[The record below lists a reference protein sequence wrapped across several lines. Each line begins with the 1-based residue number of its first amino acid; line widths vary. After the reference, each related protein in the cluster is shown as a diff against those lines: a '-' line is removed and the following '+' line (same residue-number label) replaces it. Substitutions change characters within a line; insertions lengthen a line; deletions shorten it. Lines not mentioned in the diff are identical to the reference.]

1 MLKFDKLFA
10 LLAAL
15 AVISGIAAAYIIG
28 NDKQRSSRKYK
39 LEISRVE
46 QEIRAGNEV
55 SAEDHDHI
63 TDITVYSG
71 QKDFFTSDSHYVI
84 RDING
89 QLYRIDYS
97 DDATSDHSRILI
109 CTELIIAV
117 SFAVVMLILLYIRK
131 NIIKPFNH
139 ISELPYELSK
149 GNITAPLTENKSRY
163 FGKFIWGLDMLREQ
177 IENSKIREIE
187 HIRNEKT
194 LLLSLSHDIKTP
206 LSAVKLY
213 SEAIEK
219 GLYSDIERCR
229 SAAKNISEKVDVIE
243 SYVKDIIS
251 NTSNSVIDY
260 EIKVYDVYQSEVM
273 KKVLKSYKD
282 RFEANGT
289 QLKDEVSGDCLL
301 HVDPDRLAEVLQN
314 ILDNAIKYGNGKL
327 ITISYSD
334 EESYRLITVSNSGC
348 TLPENELSHIF
359 NSFWRGS
366 NTGNKPGSGLGLY
379 ICRKLMNDML
389 GEVFAEIK
397 DNTMCITVVCPI
409 SFIILCLE

>member
-10 LLAAL
+10 VLAAL

-177 IENSKIREIE
+177 IENSKVREIE

-397 DNTMCITVVCPI
+397 DNTMCITVVCPK
-409 SFIILCLE
+409 S

>member
-177 IENSKIREIE
+177 IENSKVREIE

-397 DNTMCITVVCPI
+397 DNTMCITV
-409 SFIILCLE
+409 LM

>member
-177 IENSKIREIE
+177 IENSKVREIE

-397 DNTMCITVVCPI
+397 DNTMCITVVCPK
-409 SFIILCLE
+409 S

>member
-10 LLAAL
+10 VLAAL

-163 FGKFIWGLDMLREQ
+163 FGKFILGLDMLREQ
-177 IENSKIREIE
+177 IENSKVREIE

-397 DNTMCITVVCPI
+397 DNTMCITVVCPK
-409 SFIILCLE
+409 S

>member
-117 SFAVVMLILLYIRK
+117 SF
-131 NIIKPFNH
+131 
-139 ISELPYELSK
+139 
-149 GNITAPLTENKSRY
+149 
-163 FGKFIWGLDMLREQ
+163 
-177 IENSKIREIE
+177 
-187 HIRNEKT
+187 
-194 LLLSLSHDIKTP
+194 
-206 LSAVKLY
+206 
-213 SEAIEK
+213 
-219 GLYSDIERCR
+219 
-229 SAAKNISEKVDVIE
+229 
-243 SYVKDIIS
+243 
-251 NTSNSVIDY
+251 
-260 EIKVYDVYQSEVM
+260 
-273 KKVLKSYKD
+273 
-282 RFEANGT
+282 
-289 QLKDEVSGDCLL
+289 
-301 HVDPDRLAEVLQN
+301 
-314 ILDNAIKYGNGKL
+314 
-327 ITISYSD
+327 
-334 EESYRLITVSNSGC
+334 
-348 TLPENELSHIF
+348 
-359 NSFWRGS
+359 
-366 NTGNKPGSGLGLY
+366 
-379 ICRKLMNDML
+379 
-389 GEVFAEIK
+389 
-397 DNTMCITVVCPI
+397 
-409 SFIILCLE
+409 

>member
-260 EIKVYDVYQSEVM
+260 EIKVYDVDQSEVM

-397 DNTMCITVVCPI
+397 DNTMCITVVCPK
-409 SFIILCLE
+409 S

>member
-10 LLAAL
+10 LIAAL

-71 QKDFFTSDSHYVI
+71 QKDFLTSDSHYVI

-139 ISELPYELSK
+139 ISELPCELSK

-177 IENSKIREIE
+177 IENSKVREIE

-397 DNTMCITVVCPI
+397 DNTMCITVVCPK
-409 SFIILCLE
+409 S

>member
-10 LLAAL
+10 LIAAL
-15 AVISGIAAAYIIG
+15 AVISGIAAAYIIS
-28 NDKQRSSRKYK
+28 NDKQSSSRKYM
-39 LEISRVE
+39 LEVSRVE
-46 QEIRAGNEV
+46 QEIRTGHEV
-55 SAEDHDHI
+55 SADDHDYI

-71 QKDFFTSDSHYVI
+71 QKDFFTSASSYVI

-89 QLYRIDYS
+89 QLYRIDYNADEMS
-97 DDATSDHSRILI
+97 QHSRILI
-109 CTELIIAV
+109 CTELIIAAV
-117 SFAVVMLILLYIRK
+117 FAAVLLILLYIRK

-163 FGKFIWGLDMLREQ
+163 FGKFTWGLDMLREQ
-177 IENSKIREIE
+177 IENSKVREIE

-219 GLYSDIERCR
+219 GLYPDIERCR
-229 SAAKNISEKVDVIE
+229 NAAKNISEKVDVIE

-251 NTSNSVIDY
+251 NTSSSVIDY
-260 EIKVYDVYQSEVM
+260 EITACDVYQSDVM
-273 KKVLKSYKD
+273 EKVLKSYKD

-289 QLKDEVSGDCLL
+289 QLKDEVSTDCLL

-314 ILDNAIKYGNGKL
+314 ILDNAIKYGDGKL
-327 ITISYSD
+327 ITITYND
-334 EESYRLITVSNSGC
+334 EESCRLITVSNSGC
-348 TLPENELSHIF
+348 TLPESELSHIF

-366 NTGNKPGSGLGLY
+366 NTGSKPGSGLGLY

-397 DNTMCITVVCPI
+397 NDYMCITVVCPK
-409 SFIILCLE
+409 S

>member
-10 LLAAL
+10 VLAAL

-397 DNTMCITVVCPI
+397 DNTMCITVVCPK
-409 SFIILCLE
+409 S

>member
-10 LLAAL
+10 LIAAL
-15 AVISGIAAAYIIG
+15 AVISGIAAAYIIS
-28 NDKQRSSRKYK
+28 NDKQSSSRKYK
-39 LEISRVE
+39 LDISRVE

-397 DNTMCITVVCPI
+397 GNTMCMTVVCPK
-409 SFIILCLE
+409 S

>member
-10 LLAAL
+10 LIAAL

-28 NDKQRSSRKYK
+28 NDKQHSSRKYK

-71 QKDFFTSDSHYVI
+71 QKDFFTSDFHYVI

-397 DNTMCITVVCPI
+397 DNTMCITVVCPK
-409 SFIILCLE
+409 S

>member
-10 LLAAL
+10 LIAAL

-71 QKDFFTSDSHYVI
+71 QNDFFTSDSHYVI

-177 IENSKIREIE
+177 IENSKVREIE

-397 DNTMCITVVCPI
+397 YNTMCITVVCPK
-409 SFIILCLE
+409 S

>member
-10 LLAAL
+10 VLAAL

-194 LLLSLSHDIKTP
+194 LLLSLSLDIKTP

-397 DNTMCITVVCPI
+397 DNTMCITVVCPK
-409 SFIILCLE
+409 S

>member
-10 LLAAL
+10 LIAAL
-15 AVISGIAAAYIIG
+15 AFISGIAAAYIIG

-55 SAEDHDHI
+55 SAEDHI

-177 IENSKIREIE
+177 IENSKVREIE

-397 DNTMCITVVCPI
+397 DNTMCITVVCPK
-409 SFIILCLE
+409 S

>member
-109 CTELIIAV
+109 CTELIIAAV
-117 SFAVVMLILLYIRK
+117 FAAVLLILLYIRK

-177 IENSKIREIE
+177 IENSKVREIE

-397 DNTMCITVVCPI
+397 DNTMCITVVCPK
-409 SFIILCLE
+409 S

>member
-397 DNTMCITVVCPI
+397 DNTMCITVVCPK
-409 SFIILCLE
+409 S

>member
-10 LLAAL
+10 LIAAL

-71 QKDFFTSDSHYVI
+71 QKDFLTSDSHYVI

-177 IENSKIREIE
+177 IENSKVREIE

-397 DNTMCITVVCPI
+397 DNTMCITVVCPK
-409 SFIILCLE
+409 S